1 MTSQQRAEAL
11 RARLL
16 TIASACASAG
26 VPLPTRA
33 ELAQI
38 AGCRLRQIHRHIG
51 VLRDMGAIATE
62 RRGQRLYVRE
72 LGA

>member
-11 RARLL
+11 RARLIA
-16 TIASACASAG
+16 IASVCASAG
-26 VPLPTRA
+26 VALPTRA
-33 ELAQI
+33 ELAYLSG
-38 AGCRLRQIHRHIG
+38 ATLRQIHRHIG
-51 VLRDMGAIATE
+51 ALRDMGAITTE